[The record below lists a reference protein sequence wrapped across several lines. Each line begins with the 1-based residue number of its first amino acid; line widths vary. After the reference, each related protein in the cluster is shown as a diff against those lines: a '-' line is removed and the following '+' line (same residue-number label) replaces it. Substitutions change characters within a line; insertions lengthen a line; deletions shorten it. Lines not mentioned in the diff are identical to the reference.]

1 MRLSMPGK
9 PARSAFLRFCFS
21 QGLLILFVVMCLA
34 GAFIGKAHARQGFAA
49 IAVDART
56 GKVLYARNADAPR
69 IPASVTKVMTL
80 YILFGEIRRGRYGL
94 GSRLMI
100 SRHAAA
106 QQPSK
111 LGLPAGRTISVD
123 DAIRVVVTKSAND
136 IAVAIAENIA
146 GSESAFARRMT
157 RTARAIGMTRT
168 IFRNASGLPRPANVT
183 TARDLATLALR
194 LQRDY
199 PRLYKRYFGLR
210 YARYGRRVFRNHNRL
225 LGRVRGMD
233 GLKTGYTRAAG
244 YNLAAS
250 ALRNG
255 KRIVAVVLGGR
266 TGRARNAFMAR
277 LIEQMFRTKPLR
289 RGTRIAALAG
299 MPPGLSRQ
307 MARRISAPRA
317 TVAAKKPPAARPRKR
332 PAQIAALEK
341 ARRERNKAV
350 PVPAARPAAI
360 ARKTARPPAPEPAPK
375 PRARPVE
382 EIRLAEQPRA
392 QKPVETAQDKA
403 KQPANVSP
411 TPAQGVTFASVRP
424 SPAPARQD
432 AHDAPGKAED
442 KPEISAKTKGLYA
455 SLAVRPA
462 KELEVVSD
470 ASHEEAGALHTA
482 DVKPAR
488 ETVIAK
494 TDGTLT
500 ADALSLP
507 ARRAPGVRLTVTAK
521 HENALPLK
529 DAEKQKGQARNAA
542 IASYLKTW
550 NIQLGAFP
558 AREGAKKRLDKVRRD
573 FRPYVRG
580 KAAFTMVFQ
589 KGSATYYRARFAGFS
604 RATAR
609 RACRVLK
616 RKGVACFALAPKN
629 S

>member
-1 MRLSMPGK
+1 MRMSMPGK

-250 ALRNG
+250 TMRNG
-255 KRIVAVVLGGR
+255 KRVVTVVLGGR

-307 MARRISAPRA
+307 MARRISATRTA
-317 TVAAKKPPAARPRKR
+317 VAARKPAAAARPRKR

-341 ARRERNKAV
+341 ARRERNEAV

-360 ARKTARPPAPEPAPK
+360 ARKTRPAPAPK
-375 PRARPVE
+375 PKARPVE
-382 EIRLAEQPRA
+382 KIRLAEQPRA
-392 QKPVETAQDKA
+392 QKPVEKDQAQA
-403 KQPANVSP
+403 KQPSTAR
-411 TPAQGVTFASVRP
+411 GVTFASVRP

-442 KPEISAKTKGLYA
+442 KPVVSAKTKGLYA

-462 KELEVVSD
+462 KDPEVVSD
-470 ASHEEAGALHTA
+470 AGHDEADAMHTA

-488 ETVIAK
+488 ETIIAK

-507 ARRAPGVRLTVTAK
+507 ARRAPGVRMTVTTK
-521 HENALPLK
+521 RENALPLK
-529 DAEKQKGQARNAA
+529 DAETQKEQARDAA

-609 RACRVLK
+609 RTCRILK